1 MDGIWFP
8 VIVFLVV
15 YAVITFEWTN
25 KAVAALLGVMTL
37 LVFHVVDEH
46 TAVGL
51 IDFETI
57 MLLFGMMAIVA
68 VLRKSG
74 FFTIMSVW
82 IAERTE
88 GSPLRILVLFSIV
101 TAVTSA
107 FLDNVTTV
115 LIIVPIVIEL
125 TAGMGLDPKLF
136 VISQAVV
143 SNIGGTATLIGDPPN
158 IIIGS
163 KVGLTFNQFP
173 MYLAAPVIL
182 STAAMIFYY
191 WLTHRELFR
200 PINTNLTK
208 LFSVQLL
215 LEKIRFEFL
224 SLKIDRVFLA
234 KGLGCLALAIG
245 LFVTQTI
252 TKLSPGV
259 VALMVAMILFVITR
273 VDVEHM
279 LQEIEWS
286 TLLFFMGLFIL
297 VGVLEKMGG
306 IEWIAK
312 NVFLRIGN
320 NPYVMVLVVLWVSGI
335 VSGFLDNIPFTITM
349 IPIVQVMQ
357 ATSPVPHNL
366 LWWALSLGA
375 CFGGNLTMI
384 GASAN
389 IVATGMARK
398 LGYEITFLEFFR
410 SSAVITLI
418 TLTISSAYLTLMLWM
433 TL

>member
-1 MDGIWFP
+1 MEGIWFS
-8 VIVFLVV
+8 VVVFLAV
-15 YAVITFEWTN
+15 YVAITFEWIN
-25 KAVAALLGVMTL
+25 KAVAALLGVMVL

-57 MLLFGMMAIVA
+57 MLLFGMMGIVA

-173 MYLAAPVIL
+173 LYLAVPVIL
-182 STAAMIFYY
+182 STAAMILYY
-191 WLTHRELFR
+191 WFTHRELFR

-208 LFSVQLL
+208 LFSVHLL

-297 VGVLEKMGG
+297 VGVLEKQGA
-306 IEWIAK
+306 IEWIAH
-312 NVFLRIGN
+312 NVFLRVGD

-335 VSGFLDNIPFTITM
+335 VSGCLDNIPFTITM
-349 IPIVQVMQ
+349 IPIVQIMQ
-357 ATSPVPHNL
+357 ATTPVPHNL

-389 IVATGMARK
+389 IVASGMSRK

-418 TLTISSAYLTLMLWM
+418 TLMICSVYLILLLWVTL
-433 TL
+433 

>member
-1 MDGIWFP
+1 MEGIWFP
-8 VIVFLVV
+8 VAVFLAV
-15 YAVITFEWTN
+15 YVVITFEWIN
-25 KAVAALLGVMTL
+25 KAAAALLGVMVL

-101 TAVTSA
+101 TAITSA

-173 MYLAAPVIL
+173 LYLAIPVIL

-191 WLTHRELFR
+191 WFTHRELFR
-200 PINTNLTK
+200 PIDTNLTK

-279 LQEIEWS
+279 MQEIEWS
-286 TLLFFMGLFIL
+286 TLLFFIGLFIL
-297 VGVLEKMGG
+297 VGILEKQGA
-306 IEWIAK
+306 IEWIAR
-312 NVFLRIGN
+312 NVFLRVGG
-320 NPYVMVLVVLWVSGI
+320 NPYVMVLVVLWVSGLA
-335 VSGFLDNIPFTITM
+335 SGFLDNIPFTITM
-349 IPIVQVMQ
+349 IPIVHVMQ
-357 ATSPVPHNL
+357 TTTPVPHNL

-375 CFGGNLTMI
+375 CFGGNMTMI

-389 IVATGMARK
+389 IVAVGMARK
-398 LGYEITFLEFFR
+398 LGYEISFLEFFR

-418 TLTISSAYLTLMLWM
+418 TLMISSAYLILLLWITL
-433 TL
+433 

>member
-1 MDGIWFP
+1 MEGIWFP
-8 VIVFLVV
+8 VFIFLLV
-15 YAVITFEWTN
+15 YVAITFEWIN
-25 KAVAALLGVMTL
+25 KAVAAMLGVMVL
-37 LVFHVVDEH
+37 LMFHVVDEH
-46 TAVGL
+46 TAIEL

-57 MLLFGMMAIVA
+57 MLLFGMMSIVA

-101 TAVTSA
+101 TATTSA

-143 SNIGGTATLIGDPPN
+143 SNLGGTATLIGDPPN

-173 MYLAAPVIL
+173 IYLATPVIL

-224 SLKIDRVFLA
+224 SLKIDRMFLGKA
-234 KGLGCLALAIG
+234 LGCLVLAIG

-259 VALMVAMILFVITR
+259 VALMAAMILFVITR

-279 LQEIEWS
+279 MHEIEWS

-297 VGVLEKMGG
+297 VGILEKQGI
-306 IEWIAK
+306 IEWIAR
-312 NVFLRIGN
+312 NVFLRVGD
-320 NPYVMVLVVLWVSGI
+320 NPYVMVLVVLWVSGL

-349 IPIVQVMQ
+349 IPIVNVMQ
-357 ATSPVPHNL
+357 TTTPVPHHL

-389 IVATGMARK
+389 IVSTGMARK

-410 SSAVITLI
+410 SSAVITI
-418 TLTISSAYLTLMLWM
+418 LTLMISSVYLM
-433 TL
+433 LLLRISL